1 MSNLKDN
8 NDKSLNNTT
17 GLPQP
22 NEILYLVKG
31 HGDKKS
37 KMFKNFDEAK
47 AYAIKTDKFLFQIN
61 GSDFYDKKMELS
73 KSILKEK
80 DPLSVAFFGELKCS
94 KEMTEYNLNDFVTRD
109 ERSPILTVAVIC
121 DFNWLVYDKE
131 KIQQIINLIL
141 PRCDDGTSFQCLWE
155 RDGINYT
162 SLFLDF
168 NSKNKNIF
176 DSAVAN
182 TCKIL
187 KISIDDKYKKYISSI
202 EVAYP
207 ETWL

>member
-17 GLPQP
+17 
-22 NEILYLVKG
+22 N
-31 HGDKKS
+31 
-37 KMFKNFDEAK
+37 
-47 AYAIKTDKFLFQIN
+47 FLFQIN

-176 DSAVAN
+176 DSAVDN
-182 TCKIL
+182 ICEIL

-202 EVAYP
+202 EGAYP

>member
-1 MSNLKDN
+1 
-8 NDKSLNNTT
+8 
-17 GLPQP
+17 
-22 NEILYLVKG
+22 
-31 HGDKKS
+31 
-37 KMFKNFDEAK
+37 
-47 AYAIKTDKFLFQIN
+47 
-61 GSDFYDKKMELS
+61 
-73 KSILKEK
+73 
-80 DPLSVAFFGELKCS
+80 
-94 KEMTEYNLNDFVTRD
+94 MTEYNLNDFVTRD

-176 DSAVAN
+176 DSAVDN
-182 TCKIL
+182 ICEIL